1 MDSGIIKM
9 KSILEAALDLQK
21 EKGWV
26 SEKDIKLIASIFCFR
41 IKNIVTLKNMLKKY
55 WVQAAVM

>member
-9 KSILEAALDLQK
+9 KSILEAALDQQK

-26 SEKDIKLIASIFCFR
+26 SEKDIKLIASIKG
-41 IKNIVTLKNMLKKY
+41 IPEAKVYETLSFYSMILLENLRL
-55 WVQAAVM
+55 